1 MSSQDHFTQMLLQHE
16 STSDESEKSLI
27 LRRLKDERRM
37 TLLQAIECKH
47 PKNVKYLESQFRQI
61 SRVLY
66 TITEDQKFIQGVRG
80 LQ

>member
-1 MSSQDHFTQMLLQHE
+1 MASQDHFTQMLLQHE
-16 STSDESEKSLI
+16 STSDNSEKALI
-27 LRRLKDERRM
+27 LRRLKDERKI
-37 TLLQAIECKH
+37 TLIQSVECTDA
-47 PKNVKYLESQFRQI
+47 KNAKYLESQYRQI